1 MLILALS
8 VFTRWTT
15 RRLTV
20 RELLECW
27 DVPSCRWEEFETED
41 VVVPRTFPFLA
52 LAPSKVLLGILSS
65 HLPAVPEQ
73 PIGQSYFSQP
83 LQQPNLPASE
93 SPDIECI
100 DWDMNSLRQ
109 RAAKDDDAEVLTH
122 YWDMPFINNLLTLGR
137 PSSFLRQVS
146 QQVVGRSKL
155 PVLDILR
162 QFVLQVWRRSVF
174 LSFQHYMLTTYGSH
188 WFSDKSGDREA
199 GCDCL
204 RRVAGATFWDWACG
218 SRILFWRWPDEL
230 KCWARDGHPV
240 YIAKSL
246 PQYRKRQPWEP
257 NRDIRGQVSKKLTKF
272 IDQGYVSQGP
282 VRSLVSFF
290 TVPKGESDVRVVFDG
305 TRSGLNAA
313 LWAPSFHLLTI
324 ELLLPSL
331 EPGYWQSDID
341 VGEQFYNYRLDPA
354 IQPYCGLDVTN
365 YIQHQPGTVLWLFW
379 NRCVMGLT
387 SSPHGCVKMQS
398 LAEEVV
404 RRNHSDPANPF
415 FFDQVRLNL
424 PGSSDYDPRLAKVSK
439 IDSRTNQTAGDMST
453 YVDDIRTTGRT
464 RTHCWAISHQ
474 VGTRLCYLGI
484 QDALR
489 KRTAPRQQ
497 SGAWTGSLA
506 QTPTH
511 AIIVA
516 CTVEKWNKAK
526 GYVQDMQDTLH
537 QGLAF
542 NHKELEQKHGFSGLH
557 LSYLSQPDPVS

>member
-1 MLILALS
+1 MDISLPPPFTARRLIHILSPLPKGRPFKPIQEIETEYCNTAWSIQGFCHPFGLFPACKPHMLILAPS

-52 LAPSKVLLGILSS
+52 SAPSKVLLGILSS

-204 RRVAGATFWDWACG
+204 RRVAGAT
-218 SRILFWRWPDEL
+218 
-230 KCWARDGHPV
+230 
-240 YIAKSL
+240 
-246 PQYRKRQPWEP
+246 YRGWH
-257 NRDIRGQVSKKLTKF
+257 
-272 IDQGYVSQGP
+272 
-282 VRSLVSFF
+282 
-290 TVPKGESDVRVVFDG
+290 
-305 TRSGLNAA
+305 A
-313 LWAPSFHLLTI
+313 
-324 ELLLPSL
+324 
-331 EPGYWQSDID
+331 
-341 VGEQFYNYRLDPA
+341 
-354 IQPYCGLDVTN
+354 
-365 YIQHQPGTVLWLFW
+365 
-379 NRCVMGLT
+379 
-387 SSPHGCVKMQS
+387 SS
-398 LAEEVV
+398 
-404 RRNHSDPANPF
+404 
-415 FFDQVRLNL
+415 
-424 PGSSDYDPRLAKVSK
+424 
-439 IDSRTNQTAGDMST
+439 
-453 YVDDIRTTGRT
+453 
-464 RTHCWAISHQ
+464 
-474 VGTRLCYLGI
+474 
-484 QDALR
+484 
-489 KRTAPRQQ
+489 
-497 SGAWTGSLA
+497 
-506 QTPTH
+506 
-511 AIIVA
+511 
-516 CTVEKWNKAK
+516 
-526 GYVQDMQDTLH
+526 
-537 QGLAF
+537 
-542 NHKELEQKHGFSGLH
+542 
-557 LSYLSQPDPVS
+557 